1 MKAFLMSAVLILF
14 VIMLIYIV
22 KNLIRCA
29 KKGEHSIGVIVI
41 PIHNDM
47 VRLAHEVKK
56 VYWDEAFKEERAK
69 EILLLP
75 VETLDVRMRGIVS
88 NLEKSFSLVRLVSL
102 EEFENTVQVLNNFK
116 DNYNE

>member
-22 KNLIRCA
+22 KNLIRSA
-29 KKGEHSIGVIVI
+29 KKGEHSVGVIVI

-47 VRLAHEVKK
+47 TRLAHEVKK
-56 VYWDEAFKEERAK
+56 AYWDEAFKEERAK

-75 VETLDVRMRGIVS
+75 VETLDVRTRGIVS
-88 NLEKSFSLVRLVSL
+88 GLEKSFSLVRLVSL
-102 EEFENTVQVLNNFK
+102 EEFEKSVQEVNKFK
-116 DNYNE
+116 ENK